1 MQPGLLGAISPQEQR
16 GLLEPYERQP
26 NPMAGLLGP
35 PVAQRMAEA
44 SQAQRARWVAGE
56 RSPTPLTEDNMWLAD
71 DVAGSFVGPLGM
83 AGIFAGVGAKTADK
97 AALRVAKAA
106 AREGKDPRSIW
117 HDTGWFQGPDGKWRW
132 EIDDSRARYKPD
144 FEGST
149 VRDAME
155 HGPLFEAYPDMA
167 GMRAERVTPPDRFD
181 GARAYEGTYS
191 PESGIGIH
199 DILGTK
205 TGRSTMLH
213 ELQHAVQGREGLARG
228 GAPSAMTPDAARLS
242 ELSQQQYLLE
252 TAADFARYVDNA
264 GGNVEVAA
272 RQFGEWTNP
281 RLLAEAQDAWQK
293 LGRPKFRDVVAG
305 FDELKAAKQVASDPY
320 EQYRRLAG
328 EAEARAVQARR
339 DMTPEQRRATYPLDS
354 FDVPQDELIVRGG
367 LLGDGPQ
374 MSVEPDLP
382 EQIAGLLRE
391 GRAAEVTDD
400 MLGLLN
406 PNQNRRLVELYE
418 AGATGQPMPMD
429 EASRMARA
437 REMGLG
443 ADAYH
448 GTTSDVPAF
457 TRTDGGNMW
466 GNYPYVTSSPDD
478 AAAYATG
485 WHNRITPAGNADPN
499 VIPARIPDRG
509 MFDMDAPMSKRAM
522 RKITDPLDTA
532 DGYYRQI
539 INDRMGP
546 RTGQGLWQT
555 LHFNEPE
562 AVSEIVRRHGY
573 RGVTEAADGMAGTP
587 GTQTTMI
594 FDPANIRS
602 RFARFDPRLSH
613 LANLSAAGAGVATAG
628 ALASQPE
635 GHWDQAREYLRQHGF
650 LE

>member
-16 GLLEPYERQP
+16 GLLDPYERQP

-44 SQAQRARWVAGE
+44 SQAQRARWAAGE

-132 EIDDSRARYKPD
+132 EIDDSGARVNRRAFEPD
-144 FEGST
+144 TSSSAGQAAQEGVFRTIPERQAFSH
-149 VRDAME
+149 RE
-155 HGPLFEAYPDMA
+155 LFDAYPDMRK
-167 GMRAERVTPPDRFD
+167 MRTRGVVGD
-181 GARAYEGTYS
+181 GGSGSGTYS
-191 PESGIGIH
+191 SLTDSVEFDARTFADARDVG
-199 DILGTK
+199 
-205 TGRSTMLH
+205 LH
-213 ELQHAVQGREGLARG
+213 ELQHAVQERERFAKGGNPKMAAGIIELPQLDQIRAEKKKLGIDPYHIQNKRASGYQISPEEQAAYRRWQELTDAEDGILAN
-228 GAPSAMTPDAARLS
+228 RLS
-242 ELSQQQYLLE
+242 
-252 TAADFARYVDNA
+252 
-264 GGNVEVAA
+264 
-272 RQFGEWTNP
+272 
-281 RLLAEAQDAWQK
+281 
-293 LGRPKFRDVVAG
+293 
-305 FDELKAAKQVASDPY
+305 PY
-320 EQYRRLAG
+320 EAYRRLAG

-339 DMTPEQRRATYPLDS
+339 DMTPEQRRATYPMDS
-354 FDVPQDELIVRGG
+354 YDVPQDELIVRGG

-602 RFARFDPRLSH
+602 RFARFDPRLARN
-613 LANLSAAGAGVATAG
+613 ANLLASMGGAGLLG
-628 ALASQPE
+628 YYGLAPE
-635 GHWDQAREYLRQHGF
+635 E
-650 LE
+650 EP